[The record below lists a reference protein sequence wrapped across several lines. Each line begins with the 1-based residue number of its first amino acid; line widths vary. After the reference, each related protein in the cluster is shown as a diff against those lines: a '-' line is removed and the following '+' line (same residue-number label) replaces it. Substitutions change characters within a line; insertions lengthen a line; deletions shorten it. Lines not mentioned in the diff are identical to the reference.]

1 MPSHDDHSHHGDEH
15 HHSPLVT
22 SAHATLH
29 CLIGCMIG
37 EAAGLAIGVALAWSV
52 AATIALAVVLAY
64 VSGFVMALVPVMKQ
78 AGLGLA
84 AAMRVIWL
92 GEAFS
97 IAVME
102 IAMNVVDY
110 WLGGHPGRV
119 DMERAVLARAGRRGP
134 GRLLRRLAGQPFVAE
149 ARTQSRPLTA

>member
-1 MPSHDDHSHHGDEH
+1 MPSHDDHNNHGDEH

-37 EAAGLAIGVALAWSV
+37 ETAGLVIGVALAWGV

-64 VSGFVMALVPVMKQ
+64 VSGFAMALVPVMQK

-92 GEAFS
+92 GEAIS
-97 IAVME
+97 IT
-102 IAMNVVDY
+102 AMYCFLYQN
-110 WLGGHPGRV
+110 
-119 DMERAVLARAGRRGP
+119 RRP
-134 GRLLRRLAGQPFVAE
+134 RSVKL
-149 ARTQSRPLTA
+149 

>member
-37 EAAGLAIGVALAWSV
+37 EAAGLAIGVTLAWGV

-64 VSGFVMALVPVMKQ
+64 VSGFAMALLPVIKQ

-92 GEAFS
+92 GEAIA

-110 WLGGHPGRV
+110 WLGGIQVASIWNALFWLGLAAAAPAGFLAAWPVNH
-119 DMERAVLARAGRRGP
+119 VLLKHELKAGH
-134 GRLLRRLAGQPFVAE
+134 
-149 ARTQSRPLTA
+149 

>member
-29 CLIGCMIG
+29 CLIGCIIG
-37 EAAGLAIGVALAWSV
+37 EAAGLVIGITLGWGVV
-52 AATIALAVVLAY
+52 ATITLAVMLAY
-64 VSGFVMALVPVMKQ
+64 VSGFAMALIPVMKN

-84 AAMRVIWL
+84 AAMRVVWL
-92 GEAFS
+92 GEAVS

-102 IAMNVVDY
+102 IAMNLVDY
-110 WLGGHPGRV
+110 WLGGIQVASIWNTLFWLGLAAAAPAGFFAAWPVNH
-119 DMERAVLARAGRRGP
+119 VLLKHELKAGH
-134 GRLLRRLAGQPFVAE
+134 
-149 ARTQSRPLTA
+149 

>member
-1 MPSHDDHSHHGDEH
+1 MPSHDDHSHHGD
-15 HHSPLVT
+15 HSPLVT

-29 CLIGCMIG
+29 CLIGCIIG
-37 EAAGLAIGVALAWSV
+37 ETAGLVIGISLAWGA

-64 VSGFVMALVPVMKQ
+64 VSGFTMALLPVMKQ

-92 GEAFS
+92 GEAIA

-110 WLGGHPGRV
+110 WIGGIQVASIWNALFWLGLAAAAPAGFFAAWPVNHVLLKHELKAGH
-119 DMERAVLARAGRRGP
+119 
-134 GRLLRRLAGQPFVAE
+134 
-149 ARTQSRPLTA
+149 